1 MQGETV
7 PYVIC
12 VEVAEDGTVLPAAK
26 ALAERAYSPDEVSSS
41 NGRLKI
47 DTEYYIAQQVFPVVS
62 RLVAPIEGTD
72 AARIAESLG
81 LDPTRYRG
89 AAAAAAGS
97 REDALAAAA
106 AGLDDDDRFKSC
118 APLVLT
124 SPSGKPFEFR
134 GVRDLLKRDAAAV
147 ESALLPPEEVGD
159 TSARPLSPA
168 QLANQV
174 QLKLRDAVGKYYE
187 GRMRSD
193 DDMLPCPTRNICLRE
208 GPDGRPGT
216 APPDLRCSGT
226 MHQEVT
232 EAALYTQLQYVYR
245 LFDVEG
251 AMHALGDSVDAKS
264 AAEVKLAPIR
274 AALDAG
280 AVAAKRLR
288 DRSAYRWIDLGS
300 VFKKATA

>member
-1 MQGETV
+1 M
-7 PYVIC
+7 
-12 VEVAEDGTVLPAAK
+12 EVSEDGTVLPPAK
-26 ALAERAYSPDEVSSS
+26 GLAERAHSPEEVTTS

-47 DTEYYIAQQVFPVVS
+47 DAEYYIAQQVFPVVS

-72 AARIAESLG
+72 AAHIAESLG
-81 LDPTRYRG
+81 LDPSRYRG

-118 APLVLT
+118 APLLLT

-159 TSARPLSPA
+159 ESARALSPA

-174 QLKLRDAVGKYYE
+174 QLTLRGAVGKYYE

-208 GPDGRPGT
+208 GPDGKPGS

-226 MHQEVT
+226 MHQEIT

-251 AMHALGDSVDAKS
+251 AMHALGDKAEAKV
-264 AAEVKLAPIR
+264 AAEAKLRPIR
-274 AALDAG
+274 AALEAG
-280 AVAAKRLR
+280 AAAAKRLR
-288 DRSAYRWIDLGS
+288 DRSAYRWINLDT
-300 VFKKATA
+300 VFKKSTAA